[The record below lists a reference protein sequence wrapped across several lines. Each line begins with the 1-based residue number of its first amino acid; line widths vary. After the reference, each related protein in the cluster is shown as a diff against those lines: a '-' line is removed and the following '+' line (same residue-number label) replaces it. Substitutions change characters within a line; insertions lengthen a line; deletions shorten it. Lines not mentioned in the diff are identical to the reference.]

1 MPAAAAAAAA
11 SSSSSNA
18 PLVESESARVAVGGD
33 GVVVGGRWGVVDGG
47 GRVPADARAVGLRV
61 QALRRDDG
69 RLPCSSPGAPRA
81 AAALRALRVQSSRAP
96 CAQALTALPLPL
108 SPAAQ
113 RSTSRDW
120 VFSQHTLAEI
130 APVLQRSSFYV
141 LISFRK
147 VSEWWGH
154 GLIKIQPV
162 AKLTGFRT
170 NGGEGMTAYIYI
182 NLEKVPQV

>member
-1 MPAAAAAAAA
+1 M
-11 SSSSSNA
+11 
-18 PLVESESARVAVGGD
+18 
-33 GVVVGGRWGVVDGG
+33 
-47 GRVPADARAVGLRV
+47 
-61 QALRRDDG
+61 
-69 RLPCSSPGAPRA
+69 
-81 AAALRALRVQSSRAP
+81 QSSRAP
-96 CAQALTALPLPL
+96 CAQALTALPPPL
-108 SPAAQ
+108 TRRADVYIL
-113 RSTSRDW
+113 DW

>member
-1 MPAAAAAAAA
+1 M
-11 SSSSSNA
+11 
-18 PLVESESARVAVGGD
+18 
-33 GVVVGGRWGVVDGG
+33 
-47 GRVPADARAVGLRV
+47 
-61 QALRRDDG
+61 
-69 RLPCSSPGAPRA
+69 
-81 AAALRALRVQSSRAP
+81 RVQSSRAP
-96 CAQALTALPLPL
+96 CAQALTALPPPL
-108 SPAAQ
+108 SRRADVYIF
-113 RSTSRDW
+113 DW